1 MSDEQMIE
9 ADFFLHVEP
18 RFSRGKLKAI
28 HASRITQT
36 LQRGV
41 EAGTVALRVTVALP
55 RAVFDPYVP
64 DVRIEVSPDLVGAH
78 VEAGS
83 IPVLDAEVDA

>member
-1 MSDEQMIE
+1 MSDQKIE
-9 ADFFLHVEP
+9 TSFFLHVEP
-18 RFSRGKLKAI
+18 RFNRGKLKTI

-64 DVRIEVSPDLVGAH
+64 DVRIEVSPDLVESY
-78 VEAGS
+78 VEAGA
-83 IPVLDAEVDA
+83 IPVLDDGEVQP